1 MTPTSPHKGDVQ
13 PVQPAEIERLEDE
26 LAHVR
31 AEFQEFVHTVSHDLR
46 APLRHINAFAQV
58 IAEDLPDAP
67 PDILGHLATIRQ
79 SAQLLAQQLDGL
91 TMLSR
96 LGQQAVQRQPVDVS
110 ALVHSVA
117 DALMQQQLGRQVQ
130 WQLAQDV
137 PLLWADADL
146 LRQLLTHLLDNALKF
161 SRPREVAHI
170 MLTWQAAPDAP
181 GQCQLTLT
189 DNGVGFAP
197 EQASKLFK
205 VFARLHPARDFEGLG
220 LGLVASRK
228 IVQRLGGRLGI
239 TAQLG
244 GGCQVTVTL
253 PVAN

>member
-1 MTPTSPHKGDVQ
+1 
-13 PVQPAEIERLEDE
+13 
-26 LAHVR
+26 
-31 AEFQEFVHTVSHDLR
+31 
-46 APLRHINAFAQV
+46 
-58 IAEDLPDAP
+58 
-67 PDILGHLATIRQ
+67 
-79 SAQLLAQQLDGL
+79 
-91 TMLSR
+91 
-96 LGQQAVQRQPVDVS
+96 
-110 ALVHSVA
+110 
-117 DALMQQQLGRQVQ
+117 
-130 WQLAQDV
+130 
-137 PLLWADADL
+137 
-146 LRQLLTHLLDNALKF
+146 
-161 SRPREVAHI
+161 
-170 MLTWQAAPDAP
+170 